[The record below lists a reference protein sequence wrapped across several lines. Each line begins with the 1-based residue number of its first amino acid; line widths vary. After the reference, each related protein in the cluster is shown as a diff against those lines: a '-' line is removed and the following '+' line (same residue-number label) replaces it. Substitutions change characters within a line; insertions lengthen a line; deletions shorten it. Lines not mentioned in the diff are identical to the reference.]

1 MRHRDPYAGKIGEAR
16 RRLAESL
23 GCIKLPGKKTEVEM
37 TDRNLDAEFA
47 ANSERE
53 YQYGFDIRARR
64 FLLSRWDGHISKE
77 GKSLEMGSFDG
88 SMTDL
93 LLEKVDILDV
103 VEGSAELAGRLR
115 ASLGARVT
123 VFHDWFEEFVP
134 VTQYDQI
141 FLVHGLEHVENPISV
156 LERAASW
163 LKPNGKLFV
172 AVPNANALSRQL
184 AVKMGLVESPQ
195 AVTPG
200 ERLHGHLRTYNLDTL
215 LSDFVDAKLT
225 VIESGGVI
233 LKALSNSQFD
243 AAFAAG
249 IVTDEYLQACDDLSK
264 TWPDFSASV
273 FAVATL

>member
-1 MRHRDPYAGKIGEAR
+1 M
-16 RRLAESL
+16 
-23 GCIKLPGKKTEVEM
+23 KLLRKRTEVKM
-37 TDRNLDAEFA
+37 RDRNLDLEFA

-64 FLLSRWDGHISKE
+64 LLLSRWDEHILEE
-77 GKSLEMGSFDG
+77 GRSLEMGSFDG

-93 LLEKVDILDV
+93 LLEKVDTLDV
-103 VEGSAELAGRLR
+103 VEGSAELA
-115 ASLGARVT
+115 AKLGARLGSRVK
-123 VFHDWFEEFVP
+123 VYHDWFEEFVP
-134 VTQYDQI
+134 KIKYDQI
-141 FLVHGLEHVENPISV
+141 FLVHGLEHVEDPVSV

-163 LKPNGKLFV
+163 LKPTGKLFV

-184 AVKMGLVESPQ
+184 AVKMGLVNSPE

-215 LSDFVDAKLT
+215 LSDFTDSKLT

-233 LKALSNSQFD
+233 FKPLSNSQFH

-249 IVTDEYLQACDDLSK
+249 IVTDEYLQACDDLSR
-264 TWPDFSASV
+264 TWPHFSASI
-273 FAVATL
+273 FAIATP